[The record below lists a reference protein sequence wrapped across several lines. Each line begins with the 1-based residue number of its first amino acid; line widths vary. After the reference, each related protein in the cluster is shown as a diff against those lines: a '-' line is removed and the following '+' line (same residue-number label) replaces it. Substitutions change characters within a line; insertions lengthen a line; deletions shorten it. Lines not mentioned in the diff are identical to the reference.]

1 MSSKENSYGLKEE
14 WKSVEETLLNVI
26 PVYDKVNRY
35 ISLGADLKLRK
46 EGLQL
51 LEKAAGADS
60 TIVDLGSGPGKMSE
74 LLGKTSIMVDALLPM
89 MRVALQKNKSSEGLI
104 AVYENLPFKDAS
116 VGAAMAGF
124 AIRDARNLNAA
135 LHEVSRILI
144 RSGYFLIV
152 DLSKPD
158 SDLKRGLV
166 GIYWRAFAPMIAFFA
181 AGRLG
186 LQFAALSKTFKKLPT
201 NSKFLEL
208 AKGAGL
214 DLASSKYHVL
224 SGASVILLKKS

>member
-1 MSSKENSYGLKEE
+1 MSSKQNSYGLKEE
-14 WKSVEETLLNVI
+14 WTSVEETLLKII

-35 ISLGADLKLRK
+35 ISLGRDLKLRK

-51 LEKAAGADS
+51 LEKAVGVDS
-60 TIVDLGSGPGKMSE
+60 TILDLGSGPGKMSE
-74 LLGKTSIMVDALLPM
+74 LLRKNSIMVDALVPM
-89 MRVALQKNKSSEGLI
+89 MRVALQKNKSSDGFI
-104 AVYENLPFKDAS
+104 AVYENLPFKEAS

-124 AIRDARNLNAA
+124 AIRDARNLDAA
-135 LHEVSRILI
+135 LHEVSRILA

-158 SDLKRGLV
+158 SDLKRSLI
-166 GIYWRAFAPMIAFFA
+166 GIYWSVFAPMIAFVA

-186 LQFAALSKTFKKLPT
+186 LEFAALSKTFKKLPT
-201 NSKFLEL
+201 NSKFLEI
-208 AKGAGL
+208 AKSAGL
-214 DLASSKYHVL
+214 DLSSSKYHML